1 MGQEEQTWCPKALSL
16 DELTHAEIA
25 IVARRLRRIERT
37 TRLTAESEGRED
49 DAWRRV
55 RDHCADALG
64 SLSLASAALPE
75 PDWYAASEARRLTV
89 RSLCVDSSARQAWL
103 GEEVLRLAR
112 QEFSLL
118 ATLASDPTRAWA
130 KEELLERVWSFQA
143 RGRTRT
149 VDTHASRLRL
159 KLVEAGAAPGEYVV
173 AVWGI
178 GYALIRP

>member
-1 MGQEEQTWCPKALSL
+1 MEQEAQAWCPKALSR
-16 DELTHAEIA
+16 DEQTHAEIA
-25 IVARRLRRIERT
+25 IVTRRLRRIERT
-37 TRLTAESEGRED
+37 TRLAAESEGRD
-49 DAWRRV
+49 DEAWRRV

-64 SLSLASAALPE
+64 SLALASEALPE
-75 PDWYAASEARRLTV
+75 PDWLVVAEDRRLTV
-89 RSLCVDSSARQAWL
+89 RSLSVDSSARQAWL

-130 KEELLERVWSFQA
+130 KEELLERVWGFQA

-173 AVWGI
+173 AVWGV